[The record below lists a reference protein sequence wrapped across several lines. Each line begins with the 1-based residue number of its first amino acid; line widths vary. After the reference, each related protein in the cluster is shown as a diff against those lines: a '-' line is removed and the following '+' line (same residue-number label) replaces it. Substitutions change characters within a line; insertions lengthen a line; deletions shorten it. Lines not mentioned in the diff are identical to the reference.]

1 MPPGQM
7 VCSAVAFLAVNELEP
22 ILFKTVNLLKS
33 KLLSAVQFLKEEDP
47 KFSSM
52 ARFPEAVTELSAVQ
66 FSKALPS
73 NEVVPGCKVRVVK
86 KGLFLKAAEPIATLA
101 ELLLGQ
107 VMDVMAES
115 SKQFAPK
122 VRLLE
127 AKEIV
132 DNLLQPLNASLE
144 TFILVV
150 VVEESSSSRLVQPLK
165 ALVPIVKV
173 CVFSTG
179 VMTLVI
185 PETFLKASSPTP
197 TSPV

>member
-1 MPPGQM
+1 M
-7 VCSAVAFLAVNELEP
+7 
-22 ILFKTVNLLKS
+22 
-33 KLLSAVQFLKEEDP
+33 
-47 KFSSM
+47 
-52 ARFPEAVTELSAVQ
+52 TEVSEVQ

-73 NEVVPGCKVRVVK
+73 NEVVHGCKVRVVK
-86 KGLFLKAAEPIATLA
+86 GLFLKEVEPIAIFA
-101 ELLLGQ
+101 EALFGQ
-107 VMDVMAES
+107 VIEVIAQS

-132 DNLLQPLNASLE
+132 DNRLQPLNAWLE

-150 VVEESSSSRLVQPLK
+150 VVEESSSCRYVQPLK
-165 ALVPIVKV
+165 APVSIVKV
-173 CVFSTG
+173 CVSSSG

-185 PETFLKASSPTP
+185 PETFLKASTPIP